1 MLLSLITIT
10 AILQATVAT
19 NVSPPI
25 LYSRHGSQ
33 SQHGSLSPSLEKRGD
48 CGDGTRCL
56 LGTCCGDGCA
66 MNCCALDN
74 GGLGCGITERCQ
86 FKGNLDT
93 VSRCWADDGRRGCT
107 GEATRVTVHTPYST
121 VTLGATT
128 ATTEVSTTTTD
139 TSTTT
144 EQSFTAISTATAT
157 ATATTTTSS
166 ESESSSRVSA
176 SSSSAGRTSTTTSTT
191 DHSPRLTGGSQI
203 SPSPSPS
210 PNPNGG
216 SGVGVGVPV
225 LAGMVALGAFLL

>member
-1 MLLSLITIT
+1 MLLSLVTITIT
-10 AILQATVAT
+10 ATLQLAIAT

-33 SQHGSLSPSLEKRGD
+33 HGSLSPSLEKRAD

-56 LGTCCGDGCA
+56 LGSCCGDGCA

-74 GGLGCGITERCQ
+74 GGFYWGGCQG
-86 FKGNLDT
+86 
-93 VSRCWADDGRRGCT
+93 ADDGRRGCT

-121 VTLGATT
+121 VTLGASATT
-128 ATTEVSTTTTD
+128 TDAMTEVSTTGASTS

-144 EQSFTAISTATAT
+144 METVTPTATAT
-157 ATATTTTSS
+157 ATATSSETDSSHSHRATSSSTSATTSNSDRTTT
-166 ESESSSRVSA
+166 
-176 SSSSAGRTSTTTSTT
+176 
-191 DHSPRLTGGSQI
+191 GGFSQT

-216 SGVGVGVPV
+216 YSVGVGVPV
-225 LAGMVALGAFLL
+225 LAGMVGLGAVLL